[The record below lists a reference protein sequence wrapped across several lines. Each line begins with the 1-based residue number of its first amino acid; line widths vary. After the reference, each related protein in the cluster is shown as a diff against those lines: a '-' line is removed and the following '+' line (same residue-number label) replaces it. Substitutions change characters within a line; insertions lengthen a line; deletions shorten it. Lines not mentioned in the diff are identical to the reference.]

1 MTIATISNKDRFPHY
16 KELLRLGENTDEARW
31 YNQVYS
37 DLLNKEYELLVE
49 TVTIRETFG
58 GNKIIHNDN
67 SKQR

>member
-1 MTIATISNKDRFPHY
+1 VTIATISNKDRFPHY

-37 DLLNKEYELLVE
+37 NLLNKEYEFLVE

-58 GNKIIHNDN
+58 GNKIIHNGRC
-67 SKQR
+67 KQR